1 MAKRRFGSE
10 RMFRIRIIGY
20 FCVYCG
26 EIATQDEHFPPMSY
40 SLHGYILPACAE
52 CNSLAGTNYPTD
64 FVNRA
69 SRVKER
75 LRNRYQHQMETPDWS
90 QEEIDEFGRNL
101 KAEVLKWEKTTRIAK
116 ERIAWNAISYLA
128 SIDQCNDFVQT
139 YAEED
144 FLEQNRWKWS
154 EKQKKY

>member
-1 MAKRRFGSE
+1 MAKRRFGPE
-10 RMFRIRIIGY
+10 RMFRIRISGY

-40 SLHGYILPACAE
+40 SLRGYILPACAE
-52 CNSLAGTNYPTD
+52 CNS
-64 FVNRA
+64 F
-69 SRVKER
+69 
-75 LRNRYQHQMETPDWS
+75 DWS